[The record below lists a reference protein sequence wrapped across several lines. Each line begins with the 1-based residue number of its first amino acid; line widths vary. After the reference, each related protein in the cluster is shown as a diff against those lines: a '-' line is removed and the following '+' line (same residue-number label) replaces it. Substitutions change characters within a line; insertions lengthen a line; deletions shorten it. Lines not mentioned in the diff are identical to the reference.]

1 MNTMEIVEIERI
13 VEETPTIKSF
23 YFDWSKEVE
32 PGQFVMA
39 WVPGKDEFPM
49 ALSSLGDEKSITV
62 KKIGEGTKALHEMG
76 VGDKM
81 GVRGP
86 YGKGYTI
93 RGDKVL
99 VVIGGYCASSLYPA
113 AQKAKDEGIDI
124 VCCLGA
130 QTADELIFKERLG
143 EISYLNI
150 STDDGS
156 MGHNGYVTEIADEYI
171 SEVDLVLV
179 CGPEV
184 MMKKVVDRCIEEETP
199 VQASLERYMKCGIGI
214 CDSCTINGYQVC
226 RDGPVFSGEQLK
238 EMPDFG
244 RFERDKTGKKVEF

>member
-1 MNTMEIVEIERI
+1 MVEIKRI
-13 VEETPTIKSF
+13 VKETPTIKSF
-23 YFDWSKEVE
+23 YFDWGREVE
-32 PGQFVMA
+32 PGQFVMI
-39 WVPGKDEFPM
+39 WIPGTDEFPM

-62 KKIGEGTKALHEMG
+62 KQVGEGTKALHEMD
-76 VGDKM
+76 VGDKI

-86 YGKGYTI
+86 YGNGYSLQ
-93 RGDKVL
+93 GDKVL

-113 AQKAKDEGIDI
+113 AKKAYNNGID
-124 VCCLGA
+124 VYCCLGA

-143 EISYLNI
+143 EISDLNI

-156 MGHNGYVTEIADEYI
+156 LGHHGYVTEIADEFI
-171 SEVDLVLV
+171 SDVDLVLV
-179 CGPEV
+179 CGPEM
-184 MMKKVVDRCIEEETP
+184 MMKKVVDKCFEEETP

-238 EMPDFG
+238 GMPDFG
-244 RFERDKTGKKVEF
+244 RFERDKTGRKVEF